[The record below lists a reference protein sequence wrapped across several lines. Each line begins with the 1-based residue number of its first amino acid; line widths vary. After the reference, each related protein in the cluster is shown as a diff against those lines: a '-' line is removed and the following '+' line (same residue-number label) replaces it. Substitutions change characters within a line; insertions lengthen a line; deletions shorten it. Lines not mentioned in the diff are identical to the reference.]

1 MRSRLPLRALLGG
14 VALTIALAPAPA
26 AVAQERFTPGARSLG
41 DSLFPEIGNGG
52 YDATHYDLRLQYD
65 PATDVLDG
73 RARITAVSTQGLSEF
88 SLDLAQLTVREVTVR
103 GRPAPFRRE
112 GTKLVVTP
120 RRGIRAGRRFV
131 AEVVYGGV
139 PEPVT
144 DPDGSQEGWFHTED
158 GAFVVGE
165 PIGAQGWFPSNNHP
179 VDKAAF
185 SITTTVPAGLTAV
198 GNGRLLGR
206 STARGRTTWHW
217 REERPMSTYLATATI
232 GRFDLSRTRSTT
244 GVPVLSLIDSGFT
257 GEDRERA
264 ETALGLQGPILDDL
278 TAQFSAYP
286 WDSLGGVVD
295 DAPDVG
301 YALESNTMV
310 MYDRPPSNATVAHEV
325 AHHWF
330 GNSVTPADWVD
341 IWLNEGFATWVQWDW
356 SHRRDGDARTPAA
369 RFEQQYARPASDPFW
384 AIPPAAVTA
393 EQLFSSPTYNRGAMA
408 LEALRQVIGDAPFR
422 RLLRRWELEHR
433 YGVAR
438 TADLLELAE
447 RVSARQLDALFRDY
461 LYDPDKPE
469 PPSAHAGNR

>member
-185 SITTTVPAGLTAV
+185 SITTTVPAGLTAL

-217 REERPMSTYLATATI
+217 RE
-232 GRFDLSRTRSTT
+232 
-244 GVPVLSLIDSGFT
+244 
-257 GEDRERA
+257 
-264 ETALGLQGPILDDL
+264 
-278 TAQFSAYP
+278 
-286 WDSLGGVVD
+286 
-295 DAPDVG
+295 
-301 YALESNTMV
+301 
-310 MYDRPPSNATVAHEV
+310 
-325 AHHWF
+325 
-330 GNSVTPADWVD
+330 
-341 IWLNEGFATWVQWDW
+341 
-356 SHRRDGDARTPAA
+356 
-369 RFEQQYARPASDPFW
+369 
-384 AIPPAAVTA
+384 
-393 EQLFSSPTYNRGAMA
+393 
-408 LEALRQVIGDAPFR
+408 
-422 RLLRRWELEHR
+422 
-433 YGVAR
+433 
-438 TADLLELAE
+438 
-447 RVSARQLDALFRDY
+447 
-461 LYDPDKPE
+461 
-469 PPSAHAGNR
+469 